1 MYIWIVVLEAQKL
14 VDIETDL
21 VKATLRGFNRA
32 IILWLVSQKRRS
44 GYEIVKEMKRLT
56 GQNFHSGVVYPLLYE
71 LEEKKLIAGRWVS
84 RGRRRINYYSITNQG
99 NELLMRLHRLFEMP
113 VREVLKDL
121 LQEKDVRVRKR
132 PTKHV

>member
-1 MYIWIVVLEAQKL
+1 MAYTLAE
-14 VDIETDL
+14 IERDL
-21 VKATLRGFNRA
+21 VKATLRGFSRS
-32 IILWLVSQKRRS
+32 IILWLVDQKRMS
-44 GYEIVKEMKRLT
+44 GYEIVQEMRRLT
-56 GQNFHSGVVYPLLYE
+56 GQRFHSGVVYPLLYE